1 MGIKAGSLGLGWR
14 GMTFWLALMG
24 FSAVTPAAGAE
35 SGAGI
40 ILHMLDYISVDYPE
54 FIRDGRVLDQGEYQE
69 QLEFAREVQE
79 RVGKLPAQK
88 DKRVL
93 AEQARQLLVLI
104 ESKASGE
111 RVSTAAKGLR
121 WDIIQ
126 GYQIEIA
133 PQKAPLLKAA
143 ESLYQ
148 THCASCHGIEGYG
161 NGPAAAGL
169 EPAPSNFHAEARQE
183 QRSIYSLFSTISL
196 GVDGTAMSSFRESLS
211 EAQRWALAFYVS
223 TFSTTA
229 EERKAGAALWQAG
242 VGKDLFGGLRALV
255 SQTPREVGARYGE
268 EARQVFAYLRGAP
281 SRLSAKKSPLHIS
294 RQRLVQSLEA
304 YAEGRREQAQQ
315 LAVESYLEGF
325 ELIEASLNTVD
336 SNLRK
341 RIERE
346 MMAYRGLL
354 REGAPLEA
362 LEAEYKALQDLLD
375 QAEERLQGS
384 ALSPTAIALSAFV
397 IIVREG
403 LEAILIVGAIIA
415 FLIRSGR
422 RDALVYVHLGW
433 IPALLLGVATWFAAT
448 YLLSISGASREITE
462 GIAAL
467 VAAVIL
473 LYVGFWLHGKA
484 YAKGWQAFIAK
495 QVKGALNKR
504 TLWALAA
511 LSFLAV
517 YREVFE
523 TVLFYQALWAQA
535 GVQGQTAV
543 LGGFG
548 VGVAVLL
555 VLSGLIFYYSLRLP
569 LQLFFGATS
578 VVLALLAVV
587 LTGKGISALQ
597 EAGIMSAD
605 LVAFPSVPAL
615 GIYSTWQ
622 GLGLQAILLL
632 AIAGGFF
639 YNHRAFRQNLPVKP

>member
-1 MGIKAGSLGLGWR
+1 MVVRWWSGAVLWLGLVG
-14 GMTFWLALMG
+14 L
-24 FSAVTPAAGAE
+24 SAAGPVE
-35 SGAGI
+35 GGRI
-40 ILHMLDYISVDYPE
+40 ETILHMLDYISVDYPE
-54 FIRDGRVLDQGEYQE
+54 FIRDGRVLDEGEYRE
-69 QLEFAREVQE
+69 QLEFSREVQE
-79 RVGKLPAQK
+79 RVEQLPVQG
-88 DKRVL
+88 DKMAL
-93 AEQARQLLVLI
+93 AEQARQLLTLI
-104 ESKASGE
+104 ENKAPGE
-111 RVSTAAKGLR
+111 RVSAAAKRLR

-126 GYQIEIA
+126 NYQVEIA
-133 PQKAPLLKAA
+133 PQQAPSLKTA

-183 QRSIYSLFSTISL
+183 QRSIYSLFSTITL
-196 GVDGTAMSSFRESLS
+196 GVEGTAMPSFREPLN

-242 VGKDLFGGLRALV
+242 VGKDLFRDLRALV
-255 SQTPREVGARYGE
+255 SQTPREVGARHGE
-268 EARQVFAYLRGAP
+268 EARQVFTYLRGAP
-281 SRLSAKKSPLHIS
+281 SLLSVEKSPLSIS
-294 RQRLVQSLEA
+294 RQRLAQSLEA
-304 YAEGRREQAQQ
+304 YRQGQREQAQQ
-315 LAVESYLEGF
+315 LAVEAYLEGF
-325 ELIEASLNTVD
+325 ELIEASLDTVD
-336 SNLRK
+336 SDLRK
-341 RIERE
+341 HIERE

-354 REGAPLEA
+354 REGVPPEA
-362 LEAEYKALQDLLD
+362 IQTEYRALQDLLN

-384 ALSPTAIALSAFV
+384 ALSSTALALSAFV

-403 LEAILIVGAIIA
+403 LEAVLIVGAIIS
-415 FLIRSGR
+415 FLIRAGR

-433 IPALLLGVATWFAAT
+433 IPALVFGVATWFAAT
-448 YLLSISGASREITE
+448 YLLSISGASRELTE

-467 VAAVIL
+467 MAAVIL

-484 YAKGWQAFIAK
+484 YVKGWQAFITQ

-535 GVQGQTAV
+535 GVQGQAAV
-543 LGGFG
+543 LGGFSIG
-548 VGVAVLL
+548 VVVLL

-569 LQLFFGATS
+569 LQLFFGAMS

-587 LTGKGISALQ
+587 LAGKGISALQ
-597 EAGIMSAD
+597 EAGIISAD
-605 LVAFPSVPAL
+605 LVAFPSLPAL
-615 GIYSTWQ
+615 GVYSTWQ
-622 GLGLQAILLL
+622 GLSLQAILLL

-639 YNHRAFRQNLPVKP
+639 YNHRASRQNPSAKP